1 MVEAWLEDLMTSY
14 NHDSH
19 AQRAG
24 YVAQIHMP
32 GEVFQSLVWWAL
44 QSLPDEI
51 LVGID
56 VDGDRPHREDVE
68 AYFEGDDVHTRL
80 FQGQGYVIKEAH
92 IVNRG
97 DSYLSLI
104 HISEPTRPY

>member
-32 GEVFQSLVWWAL
+32 GEVGA
-44 QSLPDEI
+44 PI
-51 LVGID
+51 LA
-56 VDGDRPHREDVE
+56 R
-68 AYFEGDDVHTRL
+68 
-80 FQGQGYVIKEAH
+80 
-92 IVNRG
+92 
-97 DSYLSLI
+97 
-104 HISEPTRPY
+104 